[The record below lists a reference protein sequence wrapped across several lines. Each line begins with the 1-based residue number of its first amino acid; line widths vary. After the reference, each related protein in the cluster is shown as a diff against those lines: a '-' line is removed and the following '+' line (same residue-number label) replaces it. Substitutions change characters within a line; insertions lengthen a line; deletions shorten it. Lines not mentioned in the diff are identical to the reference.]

1 MTSTGSG
8 SSGNTGGKTGAPN
21 GERMRESAD
30 SGARVQAVH
39 TGLKKV
45 VTGRESVIKDQAV
58 KLAEKLDVKTAGRH
72 HQKIRLALL
81 ALNSLV
87 DTLGKDGKTESEA
100 KGSPRPDGAKPA
112 GASGRS
118 APSASAHDEPEDI
131 GTFTPKADGRSK

>member
-8 SSGNTGGKTGAPN
+8 TGGSTGTPK
-21 GERMRESAD
+21 GERVRESAN

-58 KLAEKLDVKTAGRH
+58 KLAEKLDVKTEGRH
-72 HQKIRLALL
+72 HQKIRLALM

-87 DTLGKDGKTESEA
+87 DTLGKDGKAESA
-100 KGSPRPDGAKPA
+100 TKNAPGSEEAKPA
-112 GASGRS
+112 GRPG
-118 APSASAHDEPEDI
+118 PTPTSASKSSEPEDI
-131 GTFTPKADGRSK
+131 GTFTPKGDKRTK

>member
-1 MTSTGSG
+1 MVSTGSG
-8 SSGNTGGKTGAPN
+8 AGDSTGSAR
-21 GERMRESAD
+21 GERMRESAN

-58 KLAEKLDVKTAGRH
+58 KLAEKLDVKTEGRH

-87 DTLGKDGKTESEA
+87 DTLGRDGKAESDSKASAES
-100 KGSPRPDGAKPA
+100 GDAKPA
-112 GASGRS
+112 SGGAR
-118 APSASAHDEPEDI
+118 PSATRSDSDTPEDI
-131 GTFTPKADGRSK
+131 GTFTPREGRRKN

>member
-8 SSGNTGGKTGAPN
+8 TGGSTGAPK
-21 GERMRESAD
+21 GERMRESAN

-58 KLAEKLDVKTAGRH
+58 KLAEKLDVKTEGRH
-72 HQKIRLALL
+72 HQKIRLALM

-87 DTLGKDGKTESEA
+87 DTLGKDGKAESAA
-100 KGSPRPDGAKPA
+100 KDATASDGAKPT
-112 GASGRS
+112 GDSRR
-118 APSASAHDEPEDI
+118 APSSPSKSSEPEDI
-131 GTFTPKADGRSK
+131 GTFTPKGEARTK

>member
-1 MTSTGSG
+1 
-8 SSGNTGGKTGAPN
+8 
-21 GERMRESAD
+21 MRESAN

-58 KLAEKLDVKTAGRH
+58 KLAEKLDVKTEGRH

-87 DTLGKDGKTESEA
+87 DTLGKDGKAESEA
-100 KGSPRPDGAKPA
+100 KASAGAGDAKSASGGPRP
-112 GASGRS
+112 S
-118 APSASAHDEPEDI
+118 ATPSDSDAPEDI
-131 GTFTPKADGRSK
+131 GTFTPREGRRKN

>member
-1 MTSTGSG
+1 MTSTGN
-8 SSGNTGGKTGAPN
+8 GNGGNPSAPR
-21 GERMRESAD
+21 GERVRESAN

-100 KGSPRPDGAKPA
+100 KGSARSDGAKPA

-118 APSASAHDEPEDI
+118 APAASKHDEPEDI
-131 GTFTPKADGRSK
+131 GTFTPRADRRSK